1 MVIKHLWL
9 VLLVPL
15 RYQPL
20 TCAKI
25 QIKTAFPLTLRGGLS
40 GVLDL
45 AILLQIGIFFL
56 HKHKF
61 YSKIGKDYVFSVGS
75 RHQNDA
81 CLKCLEFGRPT
92 WGIFVF
98 WPLGGCFPTSAFK
111 IIELEGNFWNPPW
124 TWAILFKA
132 FHIYF
137 YCLKVFFLAPNA
149 TAGRL
154 LIFIP
159 KRAAW
164 LWVNGVGSGEFTGSC
179 WWPRWLP
186 LTPPSIHRASQST
199 DRKPLTAAM
208 QTFTPPVG
216 RQIWRCDS
224 AGYLARRL
232 QSQLSP
238 HLWIRAQIQAQ
249 GILFQALLHQLWENG
264 FRFRVLFMSSCCCER
279 VGGGPHFSQ
288 LFRSS

>member
-1 MVIKHLWL
+1 MIIHLWL

-20 TCAKI
+20 TCAKV
-25 QIKTAFPLTLRGGLS
+25 QINCIPLTLRGGLS

-45 AILLQIGIFFL
+45 AILLQTGISCL

-61 YSKIGKDYVFSVGS
+61 YSKIGKDYVFGVGS

-111 IIELEGNFWNPPW
+111 TIELEGNFGKAPW

-159 KRAAW
+159 ERAAGSGW
-164 LWVNGVGSGEFTGSC
+164 MELEVGSSLVPAGDQGDFLWHLHPFTGLPRAQTENLWLLQCRPSLHL
-179 WWPRWLP
+179 WGDRSGGVIQPGHWPGGR
-186 LTPPSIHRASQST
+186 RASFHHSCESEPSST
-199 DRKPLTAAM
+199 LRGSCSKPFSTS
-208 QTFTPPVG
+208 F
-216 RQIWRCDS
+216 
-224 AGYLARRL
+224 
-232 QSQLSP
+232 
-238 HLWIRAQIQAQ
+238 
-249 GILFQALLHQLWENG
+249 
-264 FRFRVLFMSSCCCER
+264 ER
-279 VGGGPHFSQ
+279 MGPGLGSYSWAPAVVRGWGGTHFLQ